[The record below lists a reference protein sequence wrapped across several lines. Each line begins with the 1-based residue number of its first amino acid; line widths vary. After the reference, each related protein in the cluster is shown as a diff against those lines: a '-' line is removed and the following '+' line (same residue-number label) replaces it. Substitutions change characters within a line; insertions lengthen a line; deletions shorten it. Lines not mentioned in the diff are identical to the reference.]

1 MVINNLMDPNGTCFK
16 KNDFHVQI
24 FQLEDFQSF
33 FLHPSHLGSRT
44 FHGGFFLRLPLAEM
58 MNVVSPTTE

>member
-1 MVINNLMDPNGTCFK
+1 MGLALKKMIFMFKSFNLR
-16 KNDFHVQI
+16 I
-24 FQLEDFQSF
+24 SSR

>member
-1 MVINNLMDPNGTCFK
+1 MVINNLMDPNGTCF
-16 KNDFHVQI
+16 DFHVQI

-33 FLHPSHLGSRT
+33 EHPSHLGSRT